1 MGPNAVDRTEN
12 YGEIPCVA
20 SDWVTGLFAV
30 AGAGI
35 GSAGTMAASWTA
47 LRARREAASDGPD
60 GTMAT
65 VRRQTYAEYLSSVD
79 GFADRAR
86 AVVAGIEN
94 GAPLSECEAAFGAYA
109 ADWEQL
115 QRTCSPV
122 VIAGPSNVADRAA
135 ELRGQLGL
143 MADECD
149 RLYKSYVQSPAR
161 MQGSRFLQAQQTAR
175 DARTAFIAAAQ
186 AHAYGRS
193 PLGPAASSPPVSRR
207 KPAWLRTVLHRA
219 S

>member
-1 MGPNAVDRTEN
+1 M
-12 YGEIPCVA
+12 A
-20 SDWVTGLFAV
+20 SDWVTGLFAI

-65 VRRQTYAEYLSSVD
+65 VRRQTYAESLSSVD

-109 ADWEQL
+109 AEWEQL

-149 RLYKSYVQSPAR
+149 RLYKSYIQSPAR
-161 MQGSRFLQAQQTAR
+161 MQGGRFLQAQQSAR

-193 PLGPAASSPPVSRR
+193 VPGPAASSPSVSRR
-207 KPAWLRTVLHRA
+207 MPAWWRTVLHRA

>member
-1 MGPNAVDRTEN
+1 
-12 YGEIPCVA
+12 
-20 SDWVTGLFAV
+20 
-30 AGAGI
+30 
-35 GSAGTMAASWTA
+35 MAASWTA
-47 LRARREAASDGPD
+47 LRAWREAASDGPD

-149 RLYKSYVQSPAR
+149 SLYKSYVQSPAR
-161 MQGSRFLQAQQTAR
+161 TQGGRFLQAQQTAR

-186 AHAYGRS
+186 AHAYGRAA
-193 PLGPAASSPPVSRR
+193 LGPTASSPSVSRR
-207 KPAWLRTVLHRA
+207 TPPWWRTVLHRA

>member
-1 MGPNAVDRTEN
+1 
-12 YGEIPCVA
+12 
-20 SDWVTGLFAV
+20 
-30 AGAGI
+30 
-35 GSAGTMAASWTA
+35 MAASWTA
-47 LRARREAASDGPD
+47 LRARRDPALNGPD
-60 GTMAT
+60 GRVAT
-65 VRRQTYAEYLSSVD
+65 VRRQAYAEYLSSVD

-86 AVVAGIEN
+86 AVVAGIED

-109 ADWEQL
+109 AEWEQL

-122 VIAGPSNVADRAA
+122 VIAGPANVADRAA

-149 RLYKSYVQSPAR
+149 RLYKAYVQSPGR
-161 MQGSRFLQAQQTAR
+161 MQGGRFLHAQQTAR

-186 AHAYGRS
+186 AHAYGPS
-193 PLGPAASSPPVSRR
+193 GVGPAASSAPVRR
-207 KPAWLRTVLHRA
+207 RTPAWWRTVLHRT